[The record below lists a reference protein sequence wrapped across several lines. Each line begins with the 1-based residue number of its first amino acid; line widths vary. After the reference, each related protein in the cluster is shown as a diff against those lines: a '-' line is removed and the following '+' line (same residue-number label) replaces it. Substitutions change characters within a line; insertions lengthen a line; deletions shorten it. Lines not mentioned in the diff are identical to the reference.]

1 MKNFNLILAIFVT
14 ICFTDTKAQNNVDH
28 SVWDQLLILNVSEV
42 GKVNYKGVMK
52 DSSLFYEYFRSLSQ
66 NPPTDEWS
74 REEKLAYWVNAYNAI
89 ALKMIIDNYPVE
101 SINELHDPWKQRFFK
116 VNDKRYS
123 LDDIEHEVLRK
134 FDEPRIHFVINCASN
149 SSPKLLNMAYT
160 AENINEALEKC
171 TTMFINDPSKNTI
184 TSSEVKVSKIFE
196 WYKDDFNNGNVVDF
210 INQYANV
217 KINKIPKKGYV
228 EYDWSLNEQL

>member
-1 MKNFNLILAIFVT
+1 MFVT
-14 ICFTDTKAQNNVDH
+14 ICFTDIKAQNNVDH